1 MPSSTDLLKATSFHQ
16 IFTYRSQDLPDHTWF
31 YYPEPTN
38 AAHYRSLTYKDTDVL
53 LDHLAAQYAEILPKA
68 DNNTV
73 SKTAPQSIPHP
84 PLVVATLGSNNIQ
97 LLLTGL
103 AAQRLQHAY
112 LHISPLNSDAG
123 IVSLLQSVD
132 AKVLIADNVFY
143 ERAASLAAQV
153 EGVHIVRMIEFDP
166 VDELKKDLKTFAYDK
181 TRNEGDD
188 SSFIFHTSG
197 TSSSAPKP
205 IWITNKSY
213 IQGPPLF
220 ISKTTLTTGLIYHG
234 MGGALALLAAHMVGS
249 MALPLAKDC
258 NHRTLPE
265 VINSLKVL
273 PNVDRLVIHP
283 ILAEAILETYGK
295 NNSPELDYL
304 RKLES
309 IEVGGGKLSSEVAN
323 ALRGLGINV
332 RTMIGSTEVGI
343 FPLRNEP
350 TEEHWDTFVA
360 TNDYHCKWEH
370 IEGDQY
376 ELLYNDPPVVGANI
390 SIPADGVYH
399 TNDVFE
405 ECPPKSGKYVY
416 VGRRDQMLI
425 HSMGLNTNPVP
436 WENAI
441 RPLDEV
447 EECQLVGHG
456 RRGPVLMVELNWDK
470 IENEDKARATI
481 WRAVEEY
488 NDTVM
493 AWSKVQH
500 PEAMIILPRGS
511 HLERS
516 DKQTVK
522 RGVNIKKFEQEINQ
536 GYHNWDRAAPLAKA

>member
-1 MPSSTDLLKATSFHQ
+1 MPTSTDLPKPTSFHQ

-38 AAHYRSLTYKDTDVL
+38 AAHYRSLTFKDTDLL
-53 LDHLAAQYAEILPKA
+53 LDHLAAQYAELLPKA

-73 SKTAPQSIPHP
+73 SKTAPECIPHP
-84 PLVVATLGSNNIQ
+84 PLVVATLGSNNVQ
-97 LLLTGL
+97 LLLTGV
-103 AAQRLQHAY
+103 ATQRLQHAY

-123 IVSLLQSVD
+123 IMSLLKTVD
-132 AKVLIADNVFY
+132 AKVLIADDVFY

-181 TRNEGDD
+181 TRDEGDD
-188 SSFIFHTSG
+188 CSLIFHTSG

-205 IWITNKSY
+205 IWHANKAFL
-213 IQGPPLF
+213 QGPQVFL
-220 ISKTTLTTGLIYHG
+220 SKITLTTGLMYHG
-234 MGGALALLAAHMVGS
+234 MGGAVALMAAHMAGA

-265 VINSLKVL
+265 ILKSLKAL
-273 PNVDRLVIHP
+273 PDTERLVLHP
-283 ILAEAILETYGK
+283 ILAEAILDTYGK

-304 RKLES
+304 RNLES
-309 IEVGGGKLSSEVAN
+309 IEVGGGKLSTEVAHG
-323 ALRGLGINV
+323 LRALGINV
-332 RTMIGSTEVGI
+332 KTMIGSTEVGI

-350 TEEHWDTFVA
+350 TEEHWDSFVP
-360 TNDYHCKWEH
+360 TNNYNCKWEH

-376 ELLYNDPPVVGANI
+376 ELLINDPPVCALNI
-390 SIPADGVYH
+390 GVPKGGVYH

-405 ECPPKSGKYVY
+405 EYPSKSGKYIY

-436 WENAI
+436 WENAL
-441 RPLDEV
+441 RPLEEI

-456 RRGPVLMVELNWDK
+456 RRGPLLLVELNWNK
-470 IENEDKARATI
+470 AENEAKARVNI

-500 PEAMIILPRGS
+500 PEAMVILPRGS

-516 DKQTVK
+516 DKETVK
-522 RGVNIKKFEQEINQ
+522 RGVNIKKFQREIDQ
-536 GYHNWDRAAPLAKA
+536 GYANWDRAAPLAKA